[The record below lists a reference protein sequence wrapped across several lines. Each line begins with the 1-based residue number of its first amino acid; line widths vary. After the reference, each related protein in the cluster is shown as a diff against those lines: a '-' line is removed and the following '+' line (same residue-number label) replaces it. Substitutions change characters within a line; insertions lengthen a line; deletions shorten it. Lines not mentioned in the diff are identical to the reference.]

1 MYVCM
6 YICMYVYI
14 YVDIYLSIYVCI
26 LVYVYVYVCVFV
38 HIYIIYIYD
47 IYIYIYIYMFVYIY
61 NINIYT
67 PSFKIHPTAMLR
79 KCNKCLR
86 LAQMFLALQ
95 LLLYCS
101 QQLKMKVAPTQR
113 ISSKRNTVSK
123 HFQGCDSYC
132 LFIQVKFKHVGE
144 LGKLTLQKLAFWR
157 LNKLGRGKQF
167 FFQEITF
174 IFVQCK
180 ANLAQSI
187 FNLVSTKG
195 QDSI

>member
-1 MYVCM
+1 
-6 YICMYVYI
+6 
-14 YVDIYLSIYVCI
+14 
-26 LVYVYVYVCVFV
+26 
-38 HIYIIYIYD
+38 
-47 IYIYIYIYMFVYIY
+47 MFVYIY

-101 QQLKMKVAPTQR
+101 QQLKMKVAPIQR
-113 ISSKRNTVSK
+113 ISSKRNIVSK

-132 LFIQVKFKHVGE
+132 LFIQDKFKHVRE
-144 LGKLTLQKLAFWR
+144 LGNLTLQKLAFLR
-157 LNKLGRGKQF
+157 LNKLRRGKPF

-180 ANLAQSI
+180 ANLAQSSFTQYLQNKKI
-187 FNLVSTKG
+187 TFKNMLVFSVTLTF
-195 QDSI
+195 